1 MYNKNAAFNVIPS
14 QQERYGQVIKLPKTL
29 DRKAE
34 KRKSIRAMIYSGFS
48 TFLVAAIGV
57 SVYIFGQAQLTEYTD
72 KVCKASKQWEE
83 CQSENISLSMK
94 YKTSDSFSADKM
106 ACANDN
112 ASVEIIRV
120 SSEDAALVK

>member
-1 MYNKNAAFNVIPS
+1 MYNKNAAFDMVPS
-14 QQERYGQVIKLPKTL
+14 KHEKYGQVIRLPKTL
-29 DRKAE
+29 DRKSE
-34 KRKSIRAMIYSGFS
+34 KRKSIKAMIYSGFS

-72 KVCKASKQWEE
+72 KVCKASKQLEE

-94 YKTSDSFSADKM
+94 YKTPDSFGANKM
-106 ACANDN
+106 ACGNDN
-112 ASVEIIRV
+112 ASVEIVRV